1 MKEAKKYNFIVYIF
15 LILFMTFT
23 AVFIMVNMGY
33 YEYSNYT
40 KKVFTEEQIKKFE
53 EDIKN
58 GVPLDM
64 NKYLVE
70 DKKVAG
76 GGVGLRVSK
85 MIGNVSRKSIE
96 EIFKLLNKVVET

>member
-76 GGVGLRVSK
+76 GGIGLRVSK